1 MQVTLVQSEIEQAL
15 REFINSQINIKDGM
29 EIVIVLKATRG
40 DEGTT
45 AIIDIVKP
53 EPVADAVKGTAIVS
67 EPKARTV
74 TAAKNEMVKDTPA
87 KQPAVEKAVPVV
99 KEEPAQK
106 ATPVVEEELEEQ
118 LPDEQTNAAEAGSTG
133 GGQIGGAADDPA
145 PERPVSK
152 AASLFSGLQ
161 KPKNA

>member
-15 REFINSQINIKDGM
+15 RDFIHSQISVKEGM

-53 EPVADAVKGTAIVS
+53 EAGTAIVAAAANVAK
-67 EPKARTV
+67 PAVTRTV
-74 TAAKNEMVKDTPA
+74 TASKNE
-87 KQPAVEKAVPVV
+87 VV
-99 KEEPAQK
+99 KETPK
-106 ATPVVEEELEEQ
+106 AAVVKETPVVEEPEAKEVPVVVDEPVVEEVK
-118 LPDEQTNAAEAGSTG
+118 ETVST
-133 GGQIGGAADDPA
+133 QVGGAEDEPA
-145 PERPVSK
+145 PERPVNK

-161 KPKNA
+161 KPKNS

>member
-53 EPVADAVKGTAIVS
+53 EPVADVVKATAVTS

-74 TAAKNEMVKDTPA
+74 TAAKSE
-87 KQPAVEKAVPVV
+87 VV
-99 KEEPAQK
+99 KETPTKAAAVEK
-106 ATPVVEEELEEQ
+106 ATPVVTEEPVQEAQQQDQ
-118 LPDEQTNAAEAGSTG
+118 LPDTDSDAAEAGSNG
-133 GGQIGGAADDPA
+133 SGQVGGATDEPA